1 MSMQGVPQ
9 NVRRRREEGVPGIF
23 STQLT
28 CFLLGSAVGA
38 LAALMFAPKSG
49 RELRADIADATRK
62 GVDGAREKANDYYET
77 SRERA
82 TEFYSTAKAQVG
94 EAAGAARQQV
104 TRRGETLS
112 AAIDA
117 GKRAY
122 SEEKRRTQSSA
133 LMEPAPTYYE
143 KEPDQS

>member
-9 NVRRRREEGVPGIF
+9 NAQRRRAEGVPGIF

-28 CFLLGSAVGA
+28 CFLLGGAVGA
-38 LAALMFAPKSG
+38 LAALLFAPKSG
-49 RELRADIADATRK
+49 RELRADIADTARK
-62 GVDGAREKANDYYET
+62 GVDGAREKAGDYYET

-82 TEFYSTAKAQVG
+82 TEFYTSAKAQVG
-94 EAAGAARQQV
+94 EAAAGARQQV
-104 TRRGETLS
+104 ARRGETLS

-122 SEEKRRTQSSA
+122 SDEKRRTQSSA

-143 KEPDQS
+143 KEPDKG

>member
-1 MSMQGVPQ
+1 MSTQGVPQ
-9 NVRRRREEGVPGIF
+9 NVQRRRAEGVPGIF

-28 CFLLGSAVGA
+28 CFLLGGAVGA
-38 LAALMFAPKSG
+38 LAALLFAPKSG
-49 RELRADIADATRK
+49 RELRADIADTARK
-62 GVDGAREKANDYYET
+62 GVDGAREKASDYYET

-94 EAAGAARQQV
+94 EVAGAARQQV

-122 SEEKRRTQSSA
+122 SDEKRRTQSSA

>member
-9 NVRRRREEGVPGIF
+9 NVRLRRAEGVPGIF

-28 CFLLGSAVGA
+28 CFLLGGAVGA
-38 LAALMFAPKSG
+38 LAALLFAPKSG
-49 RELRADIADATRK
+49 RELRSDIADTARK
-62 GVDGAREKANDYYET
+62 GVDGAREKASDYYET

-82 TEFYSTAKAQVG
+82 TEFYTTAKAQVG
-94 EAAGAARQQV
+94 EAAAGARQQV
-104 TRRGETLS
+104 ARRGETLS

-122 SEEKRRTQSSA
+122 SDEKRRTQSSA

-143 KEPDQS
+143 KEPDNG

>member
-9 NVRRRREEGVPGIF
+9 NVSRRREEGVPGLF
-23 STQLT
+23 SASGLT
-28 CFLLGSAVGA
+28 YFLLGGAVGA
-38 LAALMFAPKSG
+38 AVALLFAPKSG
-49 RELRADIADATRK
+49 RELRGDIADATRK
-62 GVDGAREKANDYYET
+62 GVEGARERAGDYYEQT
-77 SRERA
+77 RGRA

-94 EAAGAARQQV
+94 EAAGAAREEV
-104 TRRGETLS
+104 RRRGETLS

-122 SEEKRRTQSSA
+122 ADEKRRTQSSA

-143 KEPDQS
+143 DQDKG

>member
-9 NVRRRREEGVPGIF
+9 GSARRREAGVPGLF

-28 CFLLGSAVGA
+28 CFLLGGAVGA
-38 LAALMFAPKSG
+38 VVALLFAPKSG
-49 RELRADIADATRK
+49 RELRSDIADTART
-62 GVDGAREKANDYYET
+62 GLDGARVKANEYYDQT
-77 SRERA
+77 RERA

-94 EAAGAARQQV
+94 EAAGAAREQV
-104 TRRGETLS
+104 ARRSETLS

-122 SEEKRRTQSSA
+122 SDEKRRTQASA
-133 LMEPAPTYYE
+133 LMEPAPTYPDATE
-143 KEPDQS
+143 KS